1 MFVSACRRSH
11 WCSFYSSVWVQPQN
25 HPQVWIGHDSNSPL
39 VDSNAGCILTCR
51 LHFHFTS
58 LPPFSARCG
67 YDATRPLQNTLGLQR
82 GVGRR
87 QPETRHQP
95 DAAQRRQPHQLWTDT
110 AALQHHRDDGIGSH
124 SVFVLFFSPL
134 YLLQRSSGKRSLQ
147 SRPPRRSLW
156 ALVSVECWCDSCT
169 TAVDVTSSQEGLF
182 LFISLRSV
190 STSVCSWFDFFFF
203 FDIDVISN
211 QNDCGK
217 QLQL

>member
-1 MFVSACRRSH
+1 MQVTWTIISIVHVFVSACRRSH

-124 SVFVLFFSPL
+124 SVFVLFFSPSI
-134 YLLQRSSGKRSLQ
+134 SSSVLVVNVL
-147 SRPPRRSLW
+147 SRAGLHDGHCGLW
-156 ALVSVECWCDSCT
+156 
-169 TAVDVTSSQEGLF
+169 F
-182 LFISLRSV
+182 LSNA
-190 STSVCSWFDFFFF
+190 
-203 FDIDVISN
+203 DVIPV
-211 QNDCGK
+211 
-217 QLQL
+217 LPL